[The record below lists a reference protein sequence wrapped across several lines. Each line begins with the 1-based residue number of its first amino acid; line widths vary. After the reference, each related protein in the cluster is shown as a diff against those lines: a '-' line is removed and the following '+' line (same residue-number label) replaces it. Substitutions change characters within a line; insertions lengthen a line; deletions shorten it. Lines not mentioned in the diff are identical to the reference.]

1 MVLKKT
7 VIICYNVQ
15 CILAEKWSVPGGAD
29 YTGQSPISPQ
39 STESV
44 LQTVREDLE
53 AELHKGVMQ

>member
-7 VIICYNVQ
+7 VIIYWNVQ
-15 CILAEKWSVPGGAD
+15 RILAEKRSVPGGAD